1 MYYRQMS
8 KHRVSWSLIKLIDCF
23 GSLQLASAALTY
35 HTLFAIVPVMALMTA
50 IAKGLGY
57 DEMFIQSVRNF
68 LQGQE
73 AISDGLLLYAPA
85 YHVLATY
92 PQGNIL
98 CVENLKF
105 APIFRDVDFSVTT
118 LLKKKTPEE
127 QESARAQMTLL
138 AQLAD
143 AVLEDGSDTNIAAYH
158 RQLAC
163 VLTDQQMQ
171 MYLKVT
177 GCE

>member
-1 MYYRQMS
+1 MEL
-8 KHRVSWSLIKLIDCF
+8 KKFINA
-23 GSLQLASAALTY
+23 LQQNVGLR
-35 HTLFAIVPVMALMTA
+35 TLLPLN
-50 IAKGLGY
+50 
-57 DEMFIQSVRNF
+57 Q
-68 LQGQE
+68 
-73 AISDGLLLYAPA
+73 GLLYPYFEVRDGQLYTHFLANASTITADGMLLYTPV

-127 QESARAQMTLL
+127 QESARAQLTLL

-143 AVLEDGSDTNIAAYH
+143 AVLEDGNDTNIAAYH